1 MFKISNKLARL
12 AAVSSILAVLGTTM
26 ALPTAYAAGTIVG
39 YPENKEI
46 SWCQDH
52 GYQWVHETATLK
64 WCDNDQNSKSPA
76 PGNSAQ
82 FTYAI
87 ICSDE
92 FPGSSFD
99 SSSGACVLPS

>member
-12 AAVSSILAVLGTTM
+12 ATVSSILAVLGATM

-39 YPENKEI
+39 YPENKEL

-52 GYQWVHETATLK
+52 GYRWLHETATLK
-64 WCDNDQNSKSPA
+64 WCDNDQNSTSPA
-76 PGNSAQ
+76 PDNSAI
-82 FTYAI
+82 FTYNI